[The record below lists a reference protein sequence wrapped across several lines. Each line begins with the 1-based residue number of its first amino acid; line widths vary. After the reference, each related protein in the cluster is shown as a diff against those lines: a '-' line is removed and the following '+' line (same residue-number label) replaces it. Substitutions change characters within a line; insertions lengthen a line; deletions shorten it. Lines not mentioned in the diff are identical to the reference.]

1 MTGVPRGVV
10 RMVAFISED
19 VSFLADLRGVN
30 DNLVSKCKLMDVELV
45 DVGSWLLGEPELFFS
60 SS

>member
-1 MTGVPRGVV
+1 
-10 RMVAFISED
+10 MVAFISED